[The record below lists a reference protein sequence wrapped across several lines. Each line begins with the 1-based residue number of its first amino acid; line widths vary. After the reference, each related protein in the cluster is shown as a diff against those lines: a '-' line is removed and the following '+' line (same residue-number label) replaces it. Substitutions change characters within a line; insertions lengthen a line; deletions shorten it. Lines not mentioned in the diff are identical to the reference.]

1 MIIIS
6 FEDRERIMKM
16 AYGPLTKSHL
26 GSISRSEAFAQAGEW
41 RPDMYT
47 LPFPE
52 RLAEFIESYFEPL
65 PMDEAGRKAALTARI
80 QRGAAEHGV
89 TIARNTLNEWLKG
102 GRDPSVSSSDTQTR
116 ENIYRLCAALDLDME
131 LTEELFEKVFFSRA
145 FDLKVLREF
154 AFFFFARRDYQS
166 GVEGCRWY
174 ATGEQVWEDVG
185 KAILP
190 EETEP
195 EQPIQNTVLLADR
208 TAVMNDREFLR
219 FLSTHQETFL
229 RENRFSRARERIR
242 DYARRACRM
251 TPELA
256 AETAGKTGGEDIP
269 YEPLLNR
276 ILGFSQRGTSEASA
290 TVSSLK
296 SLPPQLK
303 TNFPTGQILRKI
315 CIGDACSY
323 DQVYKMFCLLLFYCY
338 HVKPAPGIGRERR
351 FGDFLRF
358 ANQSLEKEGC
368 TELYPRQP
376 FGGLLLF
383 CAAQED
389 PLVALREFLETAIA
403 EESEAVL
410 MEGMRA
416 VPGISDGQRLG
427 LIRCTERDPFLV
439 KLIAGTLGREACV
452 LRPEK
457 LTASHYYDDRP
468 SEIIQLL
475 YSGAGFSGDEKR
487 VLECFTLLPTE
498 GVKEELF
505 RLLFPEEDRAAA
517 RELVRCGWLNQE
529 KGSWSMRHPVRRVV
543 AEQEVAGKEARR
555 FLETASALPQEA
567 LTEGSRAALNKIQKH
582 RKSFLPSC

>member
-1 MIIIS
+1 MVIICLT
-6 FEDRERIMKM
+6 DRERNQKM

-41 RPDMYT
+41 RPDLYT

-52 RLAEFIESYFEPL
+52 RLAEFTESYFEPL
-65 PMDEAGRKAALTARI
+65 PMDEAGRKAALTALI
-80 QRGAAEHGV
+80 QRGAAERGV
-89 TIARNTLNEWLKG
+89 KLARNTLNEWLKG
-102 GRDPSVSSSDTQTR
+102 GRDPSVTSSDTQTR
-116 ENIYRLCAALDLDME
+116 ENIYRLCAALDLDLE

-145 FDLKVLREF
+145 FDLKVLKEF
-154 AFFFFARRDYQS
+154 AFFFFARRDYRD

-174 ATGEQVWEDVG
+174 ATGEQVWQDVG
-185 KAILP
+185 RAVLT
-190 EETEP
+190 EDAEP
-195 EQPIQNTVLLADR
+195 EQAIQNTVLLADR

-251 TPELA
+251 TPELS

-276 ILGFSQRGTSEASA
+276 ILGFSQRGSSEASA

-338 HVKPAPGIGRERR
+338 HVKPAPGIDRERR
-351 FGDFLRF
+351 FGEFLRF
-358 ANQSLEKEGC
+358 ANLSLEKEGC

-389 PLVALREFLETAIA
+389 PLAALREFLETAVA

-416 VPGISDGQRLG
+416 VPGITDGQRLG
-427 LIRCTERDPFLV
+427 LIRCAERDPFLV

-457 LTASHYYDDRP
+457 LTATRYYDDRP

-475 YSGAGFSGDEKR
+475 YSGAGFSADEKR

-517 RELVRCGWLNQE
+517 RELVRCGWLNNE
-529 KGSWSMRHPVRRVV
+529 KGSWSMRHPVRKVV

-555 FLETASALPQEA
+555 FLETAAALPA
-567 LTEGSRAALNKIQKH
+567 GPLTEDCAATLKKILKH
-582 RKSFLPSC
+582 RKTILASS

>member
-89 TIARNTLNEWLKG
+89 TLARNTLNEWLKG

-208 TAVMNDREFLR
+208 TAVMNDREFLS
-219 FLSTHQETFL
+219 FLSSHRETFL

-251 TPELA
+251 TPELSM
-256 AETAGKTGGEDIP
+256 ETADKNAEEDIL
-269 YEPLLNR
+269 YEPLINR
-276 ILGFSQRGTSEASA
+276 ILGFSQRSSSEASA

-315 CIGDACSY
+315 CIGDTCSY

-338 HVKPAPGIGRERR
+338 HAKLKTGTDREHR
-351 FGDFLRF
+351 FGEFLRF
-358 ANQSLEKEGC
+358 ANLSLEQEGC

-389 PLVALREFLETAIA
+389 PIAALREFLETVIA
-403 EESEAVL
+403 EESEAML
-410 MEGMRA
+410 IESMKL
-416 VPGISDGQRLG
+416 VPGLSDGQRLG
-427 LIRCTERDPFLV
+427 LIRCAERDPFLV
-439 KLIAGTLGREACV
+439 KLMAGTLGRKACS
-452 LRPEK
+452 LKPET
-457 LTASHYYDDRP
+457 LTSAHYYDDRP
-468 SEIIQLL
+468 SEIIQML
-475 YSGAGFSGDEKR
+475 YSGAGFSEDEKR
-487 VLECFTLLPTE
+487 VLECFALLPPE
-498 GVKEELF
+498 GVKDELLG
-505 RLLFPEEDRAAA
+505 LLFSEKDRAVVQ
-517 RELVRCGWLNQE
+517 ELVCDGWLNAE
-529 KGSWSMRHPVRRVV
+529 KGNWSMRHAVRRVV
-543 AEQEVAGKEARR
+543 AEQEVAGEEARR
-555 FLETASALPQEA
+555 FLETAESIPADS
-567 LTEGSRAALNKIQKH
+567 LTAGSRVSLSKILKH
-582 RKSFLPSC
+582 RRTFLPSR